1 MPSILMDK
9 KEKEQVEKFKDALT
23 KLSDTDQERFSDWMD
38 GFNAGLGLGQINK
51 REKAK
56 DEDDPPAA

>member
-9 KEKEQVEKFKDALT
+9 KEKDQVEKFQGVLT
-23 KLSDTDQERFSDWMD
+23 KLSDKDQERFSDWMD
-38 GFNAGLGLGQINK
+38 GFNAGFDLGKINSRQK
-51 REKAK
+51 S